1 MSRERP
7 PWLAAL
13 RPTPRDA
20 VWVLLFTALHLA
32 SPITNDAEVEMLIA
46 FTLFELLEPRLPFFQ
61 SSPRARALGVFIR
74 LLIAYLLMGVT
85 GGITSSYYLLLLLPV
100 VAAASYFGHLGT
112 LAATTL
118 ASASYLSFLLFL
130 DFDTFTIAPDQQQ
143 EISFRIL
150 FLFLAAYLTFQLGR
164 NNREAALRYQSIAQ
178 QLAAANQNLKAAQNE
193 VQRSERLAALGQLT
207 AGLAHELR
215 NPLGT
220 IKNSAE
226 MLART
231 LPPNNEI
238 AKELSGYI
246 STEVDRTNELVKRFL
261 EFAKPF
267 RLRLELTPLSDILD
281 RVLQSLRLRAQA
293 KSITLYRNDS
303 PDLAPLPLDPQ
314 LIEQL
319 LINLIANAIDASPND
334 SIVTVLTRPAELGI
348 EIAVIDRGPGIL
360 PENLTQIFNPFF
372 TTKSEGTGLGLA
384 IVSKIVDEHR
394 GRIWVESTPG
404 EGATFRVWLPDRTQ
418 ADRNNLKE

>member
-1 MSRERP
+1 MFRERP
-7 PWLAAL
+7 PWLTAL
-13 RPTPRDA
+13 RPSPRDA
-20 VWVLLFTALHLA
+20 VWVLLFTALHLS
-32 SPITNDAEVEMLIA
+32 SPITNDAEVEMLAA

-61 SSPRARALGVFIR
+61 SSTRARALGVLIR
-74 LLIAYLLMGVT
+74 LLISYLLMGVT

-100 VAAASYFGHLGT
+100 VAAASYFGPIGT

-130 DFDTFTIAPDQQQ
+130 DFNRVTIAPDQQQ

-164 NNREAALRYQSIAQ
+164 NNRDAALRYQFIAQ
-178 QLAAANQNLKAAQNE
+178 QLAAANQNLKAAQSE

-267 RLRLELTPLSDILD
+267 RLRLEVVSLSEILD
-281 RVLQSLRLRAQA
+281 RALQSLQLRAQA
-293 KSITLYRNDS
+293 KSISLYRNDS

-319 LINLIANAIDASPND
+319 LINLIANAIDASPTAASPHG
-334 SIVTVLTRPAELGI
+334 SIVTVVTRPAELGV
-348 EIAVIDRGPGIL
+348 EISVIDRGPGIL

-404 EGATFRVWLPDRTQ
+404 EGTTFRVWLPDR
-418 ADRNNLKE
+418 NNTKD

>member
-1 MSRERP
+1 MFREHP

-13 RPTPRDA
+13 RPYPRDA
-20 VWVLLFTALHLA
+20 VWVLLFTALHLS
-32 SPITNDAEVEMLIA
+32 SPITNDAEVEMLAA

-61 SSPRARALGVFIR
+61 SSTRARALGVLIR

-100 VAAASYFGHLGT
+100 VAAASYFGPIGT

-130 DFDTFTIAPDQQQ
+130 DFEKVRIAPDQQQ

-150 FLFLAAYLTFQLGR
+150 FLFLAGYLTFQLGR

-178 QLAAANQNLKAAQNE
+178 QLAAANQNLKAAQSE

-231 LPPNNEI
+231 LPSNNEI

-246 STEVDRTNELVKRFL
+246 SSEVDRTNELVKRFL

-267 RLRLELTPLSDILD
+267 RLRLEVVSLSDILD
-281 RVLQSLRLRAQA
+281 RALQSLRHRAQD

-319 LINLIANAIDASPND
+319 LINLIANAIDASPNA
-334 SIVTVLTRPAELGI
+334 SIVTVVTRPAELGI
-348 EIAVIDRGPGIL
+348 EISVIDRGPGIL

-404 EGATFRVWLPDRTQ
+404 EGATFRVWLPDRIH
-418 ADRNNLKE
+418 LKE